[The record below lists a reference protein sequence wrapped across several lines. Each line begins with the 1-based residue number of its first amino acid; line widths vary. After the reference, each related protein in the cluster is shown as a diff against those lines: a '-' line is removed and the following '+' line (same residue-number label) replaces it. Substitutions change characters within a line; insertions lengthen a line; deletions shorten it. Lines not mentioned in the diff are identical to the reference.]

1 MHTSLIKYA
10 ARLRLSTRPHCALGV
25 VHVRDSH
32 GSPHLVALEAEEL
45 ALEPPEARRDAV
57 VHRTLRALSIRVL
70 AWLGL
75 NVRVRVRVGVRVR
88 VRIRVRVQVLA
99 AVPKRCRL
107 AGRRR
112 AAGLG
117 QRRGLRQQPGGLR
130 H

>member
-45 ALEPPEARRDAV
+45 ALEPSEARRDAV

-99 AVPKRCRL
+99 AVPKRC
-107 AGRRR
+107 
-112 AAGLG
+112 
-117 QRRGLRQQPGGLR
+117 
-130 H
+130 